1 MTLITIEKMR
11 NLRIIR
17 GEDMTISISTTLLEP
32 YNSYEFRNLPKE
44 SFKGAATNFSRFPT
58 GLDSEEELKEL
69 RLAILESV
77 FKELDRIDHAIFLDF
92 DNKNIQKREYHG
104 EITYIKQSD
113 LTINYRRKII
123 FLKKIRFIKH
133 MSRSNYDTSIFE
145 FRVDLRE
152 DLINKSIPEFTH
164 LRNFLKKRSVAFR
177 GIFLTGNNPVL
188 NRGTNRF
195 ITETVNKYFLCFFE
209 KGVTSENR
217 YSEAFEMIRVHKFK
231 LLLAVHVNKG
241 DELNVDKPECF

>member
-1 MTLITIEKMR
+1 MR

-152 DLINKSIPEFTH
+152 DLINKSIPEFRE
-164 LRNFLKKRSVAFR
+164 LRNFLEKRSVAFR
-177 GIFLTGNNPVL
+177 GLFLTGNNPIP

-217 YSEAFEMIRVHKFK
+217 YSEAFEMIKVHKFE